1 MLFISNRLGLTRFLG
16 SRDSGNRS
24 SMRGAASRTVTDA
37 ASNMRDQLS
46 QTAEQLARVAQDSA
60 ATAREHST
68 AIGGQVSEKAARAR
82 QQAGDTARRV
92 RTSSVSLFHD
102 QPLLCA
108 ALGIAIGA
116 AIAAALPSTRTEDKL
131 LGETSDAVKDKIGQL
146 ASEQLE
152 SAKAAAGK
160 AAQAAG
166 TAAVREGLSASG
178 LADAARSVGERVRRV
193 VTEAASAGASEF
205 RNKSGLDTQ
214 S

>member
-1 MLFISNRLGLTRFLG
+1 M
-16 SRDSGNRS
+16 
-24 SMRGAASRTVTDA
+24 
-37 ASNMRDQLS
+37 
-46 QTAEQLARVAQDSA
+46 
-60 ATAREHST
+60 
-68 AIGGQVSEKAARAR
+68 
-82 QQAGDTARRV
+82 
-92 RTSSVSLFHD
+92 SLFHD